1 MLEGLGWG
9 DAKKELFAKM
19 NQTISPMREKFD
31 YYQSHRDEVDAIL
44 EEGAKKARAIATPML
59 AKIKKAIGV
68 TR

>member
-1 MLEGLGWG
+1 
-9 DAKKELFAKM
+9 
-19 NQTISPMREKFD
+19 MREKFD

-44 EEGAKKARAIATPML
+44 EEGAKKARSIATPML